1 MGFWQRVGHSL
12 FGSVMTRSGGFAI
25 DVHEIEEAGAKLLV
39 NLTDYLDTGLFLDHR
54 PLRLRLRQEAQGKRF
69 LNLFCYTGA
78 ATVQAAVG
86 GARSTTSVDLS
97 RTYLDWARRNLALNG
112 FSERHRLEQGD
123 VLHWLENDRGEY
135 DLIFVDPPTFS
146 NSKRMEED
154 FDVQRD
160 HIMLMR
166 NLKRLLR
173 AGGPATREGAQ

>member
-1 MGFWQRVGHSL
+1 M
-12 FGSVMTRSGGFAI
+12 
-25 DVHEIEEAGAKLLV
+25 
-39 NLTDYLDTGLFLDHR
+39 
-54 PLRLRLRQEAQGKRF
+54 
-69 LNLFCYTGA
+69 
-78 ATVQAAVG
+78 QAAVG

-146 NSKRMEED
+146 NSKRLEGV

-160 HIMLMR
+160 HVALLDSAMAHLSR
-166 NLKRLLR
+166 NGVLYFSNNFRKFELDASLAERYRVEEISASTLDPDFARNPKIHR
-173 AGGPATREGAQ
+173 AWRFSLQ